1 MKPSQKNMKPGN
13 LSSGWKTKQNNF
25 KPSAKICQPT
35 LITMTL
41 KMYPVNFLTTS
52 STMEQYFTSYHLV
65 CSCAHAQGCIC
76 TQYTFLSMFTQY
88 FTDLQGAVMHQEMQS
103 CACQRVNTDVN
114 NAGFTSVGPSGC
126 TQCVLVSKH

>member
-1 MKPSQKNMKPGN
+1 MKPGN

-52 STMEQYFTSYHLV
+52 STMEQYFTGVPVL
-65 CSCAHAQGCIC
+65 
-76 TQYTFLSMFTQY
+76 F
-88 FTDLQGAVMHQEMQS
+88 
-103 CACQRVNTDVN
+103 
-114 NAGFTSVGPSGC
+114 
-126 TQCVLVSKH
+126 VLVHMHKDARAHNTHSCQCLHSISLIYRGQ